1 MSENIP
7 EKIHWM
13 LDSLAKVF
21 TEIDPRFSLDEFQ
34 LKLVNMIREIFSGE
48 SGSISLL
55 DQNQESILIKKTLCS
70 DLEWF
75 YQIGIDPTEGILG
88 NCITNGKAY
97 LTNNAPEEKNFAESI
112 DSNVE
117 LSTKSLIC
125 APLISGEKAMG
136 VISIQNKKNG
146 DFNEDDLILLD
157 TIAKVI
163 VIPLLSHR
171 MIQQLQVINAHLE
184 ASRWELIRSRNTLRG
199 LTDNIPV
206 SLYIIDRMYRIAAI
220 NSSRAKRVQSL
231 PNQLVGKVCFE
242 SLYKRSEPC
251 PECLVAET
259 FFKKN
264 MTNRSERQWQESGES
279 QEWDIGSHPIFDE
292 TGSVIQVILVE
303 LDVTEKKRMESILA
317 QSEKM
322 AAVGQLAAGIAH
334 EINNPLTVILAN
346 AQILQ
351 RELPDQQDWK
361 ELAELIHRAGTRALN
376 SVRNLLSFA
385 RKEPIDFEPA
395 DINETIERALEMVKH
410 ELVERSV
417 NLSFERDENLPLI
430 LASSNN
436 LQGVWLNLIMNAMD
450 SIEKTKGQIRIRSY
464 LQGNE
469 IRVSITDTGHG
480 IAKENI
486 NRIFEPFFTTKET
499 NKGTGLGLSICH
511 RVVKQHGGNI
521 TVDSQV
527 GKGSTFTVVLPIY

>member
-1 MSENIP
+1 MSENTP
-7 EKIHWM
+7 EKLHWM
-13 LDSLAKVF
+13 LDNLVKVF
-21 TEIDPRFSLDEFQ
+21 SEIDPNFSLDEFQ

-55 DQNQESILIKKTLCS
+55 DQNQDHILIKKTLCS
-70 DLEWF
+70 ELEWF
-75 YQIGIDPTEGILG
+75 YQIGVNRNEGILG
-88 NCITNGKAY
+88 QCLMTGKPF
-97 LTNNAPEEKNFAESI
+97 LTNYAAHEKNFIESI
-112 DSNVE
+112 DSNIE
-117 LSTKSLIC
+117 LLTQSLIC
-125 APLISGEKAMG
+125 APLISGEKTLG
-136 VISIQNKKNG
+136 IISVQNKKSG
-146 DFNEDDLILLD
+146 DFTENDLVLLD
-157 TIAKVI
+157 TIAKII
-163 VIPLLSHR
+163 VMPLLSQK

-184 ASRWELIRSRNTLRG
+184 ASRWELIRSRNTLRS

-242 SLYKRSEPC
+242 GLFKRSEPC
-251 PECLVAET
+251 PECLVSET

-351 RELPDQQDWK
+351 RELPNQEDWK
-361 ELAELIHRAGTRALN
+361 DLAELIHRAGTRALN

-385 RKEPIDFEPA
+385 RKEPIDFEPT

-417 NLSFERDENLPLI
+417 SLSFERDDNLPLI
-430 LASSNN
+430 LGSSNN
-436 LQGVWLNLIMNAMD
+436 LQGVWLNLIMNAID
-450 SIEKTKGQIRIRSY
+450 SIEGIKGQIRVRSF
-464 LQGNE
+464 LQANE
-469 IRVSITDTGHG
+469 IRISIMDNGHG

-511 RVVKQHGGNI
+511 RVIKQHGGNI
-521 TVDSQV
+521 AVDSLI
-527 GKGSTFTVVLPIY
+527 GKGSTFTVALPIY